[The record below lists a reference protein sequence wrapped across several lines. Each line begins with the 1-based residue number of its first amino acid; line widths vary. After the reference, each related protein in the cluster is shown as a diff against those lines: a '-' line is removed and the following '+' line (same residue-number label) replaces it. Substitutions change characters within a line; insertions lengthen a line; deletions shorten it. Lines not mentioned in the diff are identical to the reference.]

1 MHEERLRQNIDDGI
15 RYWIKKPIVIIEE
28 NLMKRHKKSIKPDC
42 HQETKE
48 NRQQHPPL
56 QWSQQPPALVIF
68 PKRSKKHET
77 GDQRYEQYTIV

>member
-28 NLMKRHKKSIKPDC
+28 NLMKRHKNRSNPIAIKKPKKIGSSIPTAMVATTASAD
-42 HQETKE
+42 HF
-48 NRQQHPPL
+48 
-56 QWSQQPPALVIF
+56 S
-68 PKRSKKHET
+68 KRSKKHET